1 MKKSQFI
8 HIEEYSLIRKGD
20 KPDAIGVLK
29 EARREQSHS
38 KHIKS
43 KKKIMTIEGKT
54 LHRAEVE
61 LLNAS
66 NKKFNGKALRK
77 DARVLLAGVA
87 SFPIAFTDSAF
98 DANEVKKWINDTRQF
113 LRDEFG
119 EYLQSIVLH
128 GDETYPHLHFYCY
141 DLSSMSVKNFHPGNL
156 AEAGLT
162 SNSKKARVSAFK
174 TGLMSFQDSYFNKV
188 SKKFELARKND
199 IATIRLNKTAKKKF
213 DDMSRHV
220 NDLNLKLVDVQHELA
235 KANRTI
241 ADNELDL
248 KALKSQLSMKSME
261 IDKLKATLERVWDIA
276 FAKAKALLQKKAK
289 VKAIVDDEHFGHL
302 SLNDYE
308 P

>member
-1 MKKSQFI
+1 
-8 HIEEYSLIRKGD
+8 
-20 KPDAIGVLK
+20 
-29 EARREQSHS
+29 
-38 KHIKS
+38 
-43 KKKIMTIEGKT
+43 
-54 LHRAEVE
+54 
-61 LLNAS
+61 
-66 NKKFNGKALRK
+66 
-77 DARVLLAGVA
+77 
-87 SFPIAFTDSAF
+87 
-98 DANEVKKWINDTRQF
+98 
-113 LRDEFG
+113 
-119 EYLQSIVLH
+119 
-128 GDETYPHLHFYCY
+128 
-141 DLSSMSVKNFHPGNL
+141 
-156 AEAGLT
+156 
-162 SNSKKARVSAFK
+162 
-174 TGLMSFQDSYFNKV
+174 MSFQDSYFNKV